1 MTAGTRP
8 TAQHPITIT
17 LHPRP
22 VTVRINGRVVAHSEQ
37 ALELRESTYRPVFYI
52 PRADVEMAL
61 FSPSAHHSHCP
72 YKGDASYYS
81 FTLGE
86 DVRKD
91 VAWSY
96 ETPFEWMPEITGH
109 LAFYPDRVDSIEG

>member
-1 MTAGTRP
+1 MTVGSPP
-8 TAQHPITIT
+8 TLGHPITIT
-17 LHPRP
+17 AHPRP
-22 VTVRINGRVVAHSEQ
+22 VTVHAGGQVIAHSER

-61 FSPSAHHSHCP
+61 LTPSDRHTHCP

-81 FTLGE
+81 IILGDE
-86 DVRKD
+86 LRKD
-91 VAWSY
+91 AVWSY
-96 ETPFEWMPEITGH
+96 EAPFEWMEAITGY